1 MHQHLPG
8 MYKKFRS
15 VGQLSG
21 VPAGKSGDTGGW
33 EMGAAAVGVP
43 GFGLPASGP
52 VDCLPLAMFVKLA
65 SI

>member
-1 MHQHLPG
+1 